1 MHGLPCL
8 SKIQQYF
15 NHLFEHNWTLEE
27 GPGGKMQWSPGNNLN
42 IFMLTTDLA
51 LAKDERYLPYAKM
64 YAEDFDL
71 HNTDFAKAW
80 YRLTSSDMGPHIRCI
95 GDLVPEPQDFQ
106 HNLPSAPDKLPDYVP
121 VAEKIEG
128 NFADDADARKM
139 FIRLALNCAST
150 FRATDYRGG
159 CNGGRIR
166 FPPQSEWE
174 TNAGLDEYVGQLE
187 EIKTTGNFDD
197 VSVADMIVLS
207 GILAL
212 EKSNPGLSL
221 TYVFSRWLLVAAIVD
236 GSACPLLLRWPYILT
251 LDHCILSLDTA
262 FAEDTWMPMTGT
274 AAKRWPRA
282 CTIPP
287 ELP

>member
-1 MHGLPCL
+1 MHGLPRL

-15 NHLFEHNWTLEE
+15 NNLFEHDWTLVE
-27 GPGGKMQWSPGNNLN
+27 GPGGKMQWSPEDNLN

-51 LAKDERYLPYAKM
+51 LANDERYLPYAKM

-71 HNTDFAKAW
+71 HNADFAKAW

-106 HNLPSAPDKLPDYVP
+106 HNLPSPPDKLPDYVP
-121 VAEKIEG
+121 VAEQIEG
-128 NFADDADARKM
+128 NFADDADARNM

-174 TNAGLDEYVGQLE
+174 TNAGLDAYVGQLE

-212 EKSNPGLSL
+212 EKSNPGLNL
-221 TYVFSRWLLVAAIVD
+221 TYVLSRCWLLLLWMVLRVLCSCV
-236 GSACPLLLRWPYILT
+236 GHKFLPSTVVFFRWTQLLRRLRG
-251 LDHCILSLDTA
+251 C
-262 FAEDTWMPMTGT
+262 
-274 AAKRWPRA
+274 R
-282 CTIPP
+282 
-287 ELP
+287 